1 MLGRGAK
8 MPISF
13 GHSVMIIVVVSICTY
28 FTRAAAF
35 LLLGGKREVPSS
47 VKYLGKVLP
56 PAIIAILVVYCL
68 KGINPVSFPFGL
80 PEIIAV
86 LCVGLLHIWQRNNLL
101 SIGLGTIIY
110 MVLIQLV
117 F

>member
-1 MLGRGAK
+1 

-13 GHSVMIIVVVSICTY
+13 GHSVMIITVVAVCTY

-35 LLLGGKREVPSS
+35 VLFGGKKEVPSS

-56 PAIIAILVVYCL
+56 PAIIAILVIYCL
-68 KGINPVSFPFGL
+68 KGINPTVFPYGL
-80 PEIIAV
+80 AEIIAV
-86 LCVGLLHIWQRNNLL
+86 ICVASLHMWKRNNLL

-110 MVLIQLV
+110 MLLIQVV
-117 F
+117 FAS